1 MSNINKVV
9 ATEIVKQL
17 KESNLISIEEK
28 TIENQITNGTIKE
41 NDWKLIF
48 EQQIRNLEKLTESET
63 K

>member
-9 ATEIVKQL
+9 AEEIVKQL
-17 KESNLISIEEK
+17 KESELISSDEK
-28 TIENQITNGTIKE
+28 NIVDQITNGTIKE

-48 EQQIRNLEKLTESET
+48 EQQIKNAEKLKESET